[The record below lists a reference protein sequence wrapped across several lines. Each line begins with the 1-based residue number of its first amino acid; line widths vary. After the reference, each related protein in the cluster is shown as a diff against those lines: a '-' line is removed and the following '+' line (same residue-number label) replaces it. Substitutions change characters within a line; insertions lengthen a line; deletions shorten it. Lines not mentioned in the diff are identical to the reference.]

1 MSDIY
6 HAIRDFTAKNDSTT
20 LRCRACSA
28 LGTAAAV
35 RCGRVDALR
44 CGCACSMADAERLT
58 MSVGCSTTQLEETL
72 KAYSNLG
79 VWQVAADR
87 SGITFV
93 W

>member
-1 MSDIY
+1 
-6 HAIRDFTAKNDSTT
+6 
-20 LRCRACSA
+20 
-28 LGTAAAV
+28 
-35 RCGRVDALR
+35 
-44 CGCACSMADAERLT
+44 MANAERLT